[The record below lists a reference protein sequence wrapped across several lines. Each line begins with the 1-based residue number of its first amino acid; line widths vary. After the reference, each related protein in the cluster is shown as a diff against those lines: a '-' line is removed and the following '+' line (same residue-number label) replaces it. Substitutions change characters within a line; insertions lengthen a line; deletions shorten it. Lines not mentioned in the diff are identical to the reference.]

1 MLFTM
6 PFNEAAGINFFP
18 DPFYRGT
25 SRGFEIT
32 LTDVISISLIFSIY
46 LKRKKVIIF
55 PKGSIFYI
63 IYFVISFISSFNSS
77 NLNYSGFEIQKMFFI
92 YLFL

>member
-1 MLFTM
+1 LEAKHVIFFVFLFLSVPVLTLVWSSSEKAQNFGVFLLLFTM

-32 LTDVISISLIFSIY
+32 LTDQIDFSI
-46 LKRKKVIIF
+46 LLSV
-55 PKGSIFYI
+55 
-63 IYFVISFISSFNSS
+63 
-77 NLNYSGFEIQKMFFI
+77 
-92 YLFL
+92 